1 MQRSRRI
8 LIFLVLS
15 SLVLVCLQGG
25 CASEVAQAQPRAVAP
40 PLFASVPQQPTE
52 ALAR

>member
-15 SLVLVCLQGG
+15 SLVLGCLQGG
-25 CASEVAQAQPRAVAP
+25 CATQVAQAQPPAP
-40 PLFASVPQQPTE
+40 PLSA
-52 ALAR
+52 